1 MWIIGHRGAAG
12 TSPENTLLAIT
23 HALEA
28 RVDWVEIDIRMVEN
42 TIIVLHDDTLDRTT
56 SGSGSAY
63 ECSLTD
69 LRKLDAG
76 DGEQIPL
83 LSEVMDL
90 IDTRAGLNIEIKQPG
105 LNQALVALISDAIER
120 QPNWRNRLMFSSF
133 IPQVMLELR
142 DLAPSGCLLG
152 GLSERGAK
160 DPLEF
165 AVGIGAFSLNL
176 SLAQL
181 SRRLVQQAHARG
193 LKVLVY
199 TVNDI
204 DDIVR
209 CIDASVDGVFTDYPE
224 RAIAFLDNSPMIPGK
239 LD

>member
-12 TSPENTLLAIT
+12 TWPENTLLAIT

-28 RVDWVEIDIRMVEN
+28 GVDWVEIDIRMVED
-42 TIIVLHDDTLDRTT
+42 TIIVLHDDTLERTT
-56 SGSGSAY
+56 NGSGSVY
-63 ECSLTD
+63 QFSLAD
-69 LRKLDAG
+69 LRGLDAG
-76 DGEQIPL
+76 DGERIPL

-90 IDTRAGLNIEIKQPG
+90 IDTSAGLNIEIKQPG
-105 LNQALVALISDAIER
+105 LNQALVALTSDYIER

-133 IPQVMLELR
+133 IPQVML
-142 DLAPSGCLLG
+142 DLCAAPPDGCLLG
-152 GLSERGAK
+152 SLSKRGTEES
-160 DPLEF
+160 LEF
-165 AVGIGAFSLNL
+165 AAGISAFSLNV
-176 SLAQL
+176 SLKRL

-209 CIDASVDGVFTDYPE
+209 CIDASVDGIFTDYPE